1 MASGIIDLRSSLDSM
16 LHEHI
21 QTCPRRHP
29 SIYADAACMDR
40 FRALGERVLYRDW
53 RPIVSDMGSIPYL
66 QITAIMEDSV
76 TGGSMMENNTRP
88 IALCEEMSDG
98 FIIDVIF
105 ELIKEFE
112 LHESAERFR
121 LDGKAVYYP
130 HAADGHPLR
139 SVRSMR
145 AMESAAS
152 RSVGATTSLAR
163 TG

>member
-1 MASGIIDLRSSLDSM
+1 MM
-16 LHEHI
+16 HKHI

-29 SIYADAACMDR
+29 GTYSDAGCMDR
-40 FRALGERVLYRDW
+40 FRALMDRVLYRDW
-53 RPIVSDMGSIPYL
+53 KPIVSDMGAIPYL

-76 TGGSMMENNTRP
+76 AGGLMENNTRP

-98 FIIDVIF
+98 FILDLIF

-112 LHESAERFR
+112 LHEAAERFR

-139 SVRSMR
+139 EVRSMR
-145 AMESAAS
+145 SIEGTSAVAGS
-152 RSVGATTSLAR
+152 AWPAAR
-163 TG
+163 QA

>member
-1 MASGIIDLRSSLDSM
+1 MASGIIDLRSSVDSM

-29 SIYADAACMDR
+29 SVYADPSCLER
-40 FRALGERVLYRDW
+40 FRAVGERVVYRDW
-53 RPIVSDMGSIPYL
+53 RPIVTDLGSIPYL

-76 TGGSMMENNTRP
+76 NAGIMMENNTRP

-98 FIIDVIF
+98 FIIDLIF

-112 LHESAERFR
+112 LHEAAERFR
-121 LDGKAVYYP
+121 LDGRAVYYP

-139 SVRSMR
+139 NVRSMR
-145 AMESAAS
+145 SIENAAKRSAGAVQ
-152 RSVGATTSLAR
+152 SVAR
-163 TG
+163 IG

>member
-1 MASGIIDLRSSLDSM
+1 M
-16 LHEHI
+16 LHDHI

-29 SIYADAACMDR
+29 GIYSDASCMNR
-40 FRALGERVLYRDW
+40 FRALGERVVYRDW
-53 RPIVSDMGSIPYL
+53 RPIISDMGSIPYL

-76 TGGSMMENNTRP
+76 TGGRMMENNTRP

-145 AMESAAS
+145 AMETAAS
-152 RSVGATTSLAR
+152 RTPGLASPLVR
-163 TG
+163 TV

>member
-1 MASGIIDLRSSLDSM
+1 MI
-16 LHEHI
+16 
-21 QTCPRRHP
+21 
-29 SIYADAACMDR
+29 
-40 FRALGERVLYRDW
+40 YRDW
-53 RPIVSDMGSIPYL
+53 KPIVSDMGSIPYL

-76 TGGSMMENNTRP
+76 NAGRMMENNTRP

-98 FIIDVIF
+98 LIIDVIF

-145 AMESAAS
+145 AIESAAN
-152 RSVGATTSLAR
+152 R
-163 TG
+163 TPGVVSPFVRTV

>member
-1 MASGIIDLRSSLDSM
+1 MASGTIDLKSSLDSM
-16 LHEHI
+16 MHEHA
-21 QTCPRRHP
+21 QTCPKRHP
-29 SIYADAACMDR
+29 SVYADAACMDR
-40 FRALGERVLYRDW
+40 FRTLCDRVFYRDW
-53 RPIVSDMGSIPYL
+53 KPIVSDMGSIPYL

-76 TGGSMMENNTRP
+76 NSGVFMENNTRP

-98 FIIDVIF
+98 FIFDLIF

-145 AMESAAS
+145 AMESAAR
-152 RSVGATTSLAR
+152 RSAGVISPLVGS
-163 TG
+163 